1 MKKQELT
8 LCQFSHK
15 QLEDR
20 RMTMS
25 KVKTKI
31 KQVETGSIV
40 TPIGFQVAGL
50 HSGVKRKR
58 NDLGVVYSEKPAN
71 AAAVYTLNKI
81 QAAPLGVTKESIA
94 SEQKIQAVIIN
105 SGNANACTGKQGMT
119 DAYEMRKTTAEKFQ
133 VPEQYVAVA
142 STGIIGLDMPM
153 DKIIPHI
160 DQLSIGSTAQHAA
173 DFGESILT
181 TDTFAKSTCFEAE
194 IDGKKVSMAGA
205 AKGSGMIEPNMGT
218 MLGFITTDID
228 VDAASLDKALK
239 QVVDQTFNCITV
251 DGDTSTNDMVL
262 VLANGLAGN
271 TTLTPEH
278 NDWDTFI
285 ELLTNTCEKLAKQI
299 ARDGEGATKL
309 IEVDVQGAATDEDA
323 KKIAKSIVGSS
334 LVKTAVF
341 GTDANWG
348 RIIAAVGYSGAEVNP
363 DTIDTSIGTMQL
375 LKDSEPTGFSEE
387 AATAYLQNDTIKITV
402 DLKIGDGKGKAWGCD
417 LTYDYVRINASY
429 RS

>member
-1 MKKQELT
+1 
-8 LCQFSHK
+8 
-15 QLEDR
+15 
-20 RMTMS
+20 MS
-25 KVKTKI
+25 DVKIKV
-31 KQVETGSIV
+31 KQVEKGSIV
-40 TPIGFQVAGL
+40 TPSGFQVAGL

-58 NDLGVVYSEKPAN
+58 NDLGVIFSVTPAN

-81 QAAPLGVTKESIA
+81 QAAPIGVTKESIA
-94 SEQKIQAVIIN
+94 AENKIQAVIIN
-105 SGNANACTGKQGMT
+105 SGNANACTGKQGMQ
-119 DAYEMRKTTAEKFQ
+119 DAYSMRKTTAEKFQ
-133 VPEQYVAVA
+133 IEEHLVAVA

-153 DKIIPHI
+153 DKITPHI
-160 DQLSIGSTAQHAA
+160 GELAIGKTEKHAA

-181 TDTFAKSTCFEAE
+181 TDTFAKSTCFETE

-218 MLGFITTDID
+218 MLGFITTDAKID
-228 VDAASLDKALK
+228 SASLDIALK
-239 QVVDQTFNCITV
+239 QVVDETFNCITV

-271 TTLTPEH
+271 GTLTPDHE
-278 NDWDTFI
+278 DWDTFM
-285 ELLTNTCEKLAKQI
+285 ELLSNTCEDLAKQI

-309 IEVDVQGAATDEDA
+309 IEVDVKGAITDEDA

-348 RIIAAVGYSGAEVNP
+348 RIIAAIGYSGAEVNP
-363 DTIDTSIGTMQL
+363 ETIDMSIGTMQL
-375 LKDSEPTGFSEE
+375 LKNSEPTGFSEE
-387 AATAYLQNDTIKITV
+387 EATAYLQNDTILINV